1 MMISEVCVEKNHP
14 PALFMI
20 VVMRAAVLKENVHL
34 EAITILISQS
44 RMSVITK
51 KPRMISEVWVE
62 DASQFPFSRFWL
74 KVGTVV

>member
-1 MMISEVCVEKNHP
+1 MMISEVGVEKKHQ

-44 RMSVITK
+44 RMGVITK
-51 KPRMISEVWVE
+51 KPMMISEVWVE
-62 DASQFPFSRFWL
+62 DAFQFPFSRFWL
-74 KVGTVV
+74 KVGTLV